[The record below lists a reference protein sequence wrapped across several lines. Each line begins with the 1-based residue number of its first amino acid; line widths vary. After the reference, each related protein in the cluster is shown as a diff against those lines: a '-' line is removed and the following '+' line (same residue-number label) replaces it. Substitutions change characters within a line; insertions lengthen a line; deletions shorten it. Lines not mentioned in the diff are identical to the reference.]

1 VMDGSEADGTQAH
14 CADGRASVG
23 CPTNH

>member
-14 CADGRASVG
+14 AQTVASAG